1 MPKQTVPVVVNL
13 TRQEARLLVHLARRY
28 GWRGPRLNAAVQ
40 VQSIV
45 RNYLADMLADDELVQ
60 EADINRALY
69 RSIGKPG

>member
-13 TRQEARLLVHLARRY
+13 TRQEVRLLVHLARRY
-28 GWRGPRLNAAVQ
+28 GGRGPRLDAAVQ
-40 VQSIV
+40 VQGIV

-60 EADINRALY
+60 EADINLSLY